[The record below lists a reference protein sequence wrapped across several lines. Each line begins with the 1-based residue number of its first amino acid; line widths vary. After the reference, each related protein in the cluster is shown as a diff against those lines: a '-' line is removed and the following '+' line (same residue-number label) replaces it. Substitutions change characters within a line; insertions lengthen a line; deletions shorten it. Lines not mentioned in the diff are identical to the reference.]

1 MLTIMKSI
9 WYEIWI
15 KEWPTGLG
23 VATRIG
29 RFLVP
34 IPLGTWLGLRSQPRY
49 KAPSDLQFKIVE
61 MQ

>member
-1 MLTIMKSI
+1 M
-9 WYEIWI
+9 
-15 KEWPTGLG
+15 GLG

-61 MQ
+61 MQRLTSGYCPQVGCERAKQ

>member
-1 MLTIMKSI
+1 MKYGS
-9 WYEIWI
+9 EL
-15 KEWPTGLG
+15 E
-23 VATRIG
+23 TRIG